1 MDQNSIRN
9 IILESVQV
17 KQRLLEDYN
26 LIQIIDKV
34 NEVCIHAFQKDRK
47 LLFCGNGGSAAD
59 AQHLATEFTGRFYLN
74 RAPLYADALHTDSSF
89 ITAFTN
95 DYSFDDVFARQV
107 QAKGR
112 AGDVLIA
119 ISTSGNSKNI
129 IKAVEQAKS
138 QGVITIGMTG
148 ETGGVMATL
157 VDHLINVPSHITPR
171 IQESHI
177 MIGHIICEAVEAAIF
192 GQST

>member
-17 KQRLLEDYN
+17 KQRLLEDSN

>member
-17 KQRLLEDYN
+17 KKRLLEDSN